1 MSGNGGANIIPSMSG
16 LGRNQVWTPD
26 IWAGIDGA
34 VSEAVGQV
42 RVLQKVIPATLVPG
56 AQNVP
61 DEIVL
66 PNGSI
71 QEGATKPLLELGAIF
86 PLTQSQ
92 VDDEFT
98 LHFGQRRAIQIAK
111 SVALA
116 EDVAL
121 LRGSTAALG
130 GNVQARSRAAAGRGL
145 LWEASSNYM
154 VNGFGVDP
162 NQLFTD
168 LVICIATLND
178 LGQPGPYALIL
189 ESGAFANTYKIVAP
203 TTNPVADRIR
213 PLVTGG
219 FYLSG
224 ALRLPPAEASN
235 TQLYR
240 SRGIQGP
247 IACGLLISLGGDPV
261 SIYVG
266 ADVTTGFTRT
276 MPDGTSEFRVF
287 ERVQYVVRDRDALLR
302 LEFEP

>member
-71 QEGATKPLLELGAIF
+71 QEGATKPLLELGATF

-203 TTNPVADRIR
+203 TTNPVADRISTAR
-213 PLVTGG
+213 DGRI
-219 FYLSG
+219 LSK
-224 ALRLPPAEASN
+224 RSFTPPAGG
-235 TQLYR
+235 
-240 SRGIQGP
+240 GIKHPTIP
-247 IACGLLISLGGDPV
+247 IARNSRAYRLW
-261 SIYVG
+261 SINFSRRRSG
-266 ADVTTGFTRT
+266 IDLCWR
-276 MPDGTSEFRVF
+276 
-287 ERVQYVVRDRDALLR
+287 
-302 LEFEP
+302 